1 MNNFP
6 PEHLA
11 ELLPLHRIDAEIA
24 RKPMH
29 CRGQKSGNSYTSNCL
44 SCARLNPD
52 AQRYIVPTWRAG
64 YVAGSGIPWNEC
76 DERLPRLHSQ
86 TVDRVTPDVCGQNVA
101 SVTRRKRAVFVL
113 GVAVVAVAAALVS
126 VAAHAAPVCPWPD
139 PGADPFQGDQASA
152 VMALEE
158 IPLSERI
165 QLADQVKQGYSGKR
179 VRITRAGVVGA
190 NIGQLSDMNFGAGR
204 ICRGA
209 VDTSMWTAGHSESA
223 TAFSV
228 GRHSVLIVDKCRNVV
243 RGVNLDALP
252 EPAAP
257 TKESLKQSQA
267 PRVLAP
273 EGSGTIFAT
282 PEPGTWAL
290 AGLALAGVALSR
302 KRK

>member
-1 MNNFP
+1 MNTQDLARCHGKRAGKTHMSHCLTCRRLDP
-6 PEHLA
+6 DATSAIVPSWSAGYIPETGLTWVNCL
-11 ELLPLHRIDAEIA
+11 EREPVLHAPTVPALTRQVCDKSTAGVTA
-24 RKPMH
+24 RKR
-29 CRGQKSGNSYTSNCL
+29 RG
-44 SCARLNPD
+44 
-52 AQRYIVPTWRAG
+52 
-64 YVAGSGIPWNEC
+64 
-76 DERLPRLHSQ
+76 
-86 TVDRVTPDVCGQNVA
+86 
-101 SVTRRKRAVFVL
+101 FVL
-113 GVAVVAVAAALVS
+113 GAALVLVVAAALSFSAV
-126 VAAHAAPVCPWPD
+126 AAPVCAWPD
-139 PGADPFQGDQASA
+139 PGADPFQGDQAAA

-165 QLADQVKQGYSGKR
+165 QLADQVKQGYSGRR

-302 KRK
+302 KGKK